1 MAEPKTIYCP
11 KCGRQVAHYD
21 GKQTINPRG
30 KCKKCKHVVVY
41 DIKKDDRFIE
51 KIPQRHCSSGMTFI

>member
-11 KCGRQVAHYD
+11 WCKRKVTHYD

-30 KCKKCKHVVVY
+30 KCRKCGKLVIY
-41 DIKKDDRFIE
+41 DIEKDETIVK
-51 KIPQRHCSSGMTFI
+51 KIPKRDQGSGMMIW